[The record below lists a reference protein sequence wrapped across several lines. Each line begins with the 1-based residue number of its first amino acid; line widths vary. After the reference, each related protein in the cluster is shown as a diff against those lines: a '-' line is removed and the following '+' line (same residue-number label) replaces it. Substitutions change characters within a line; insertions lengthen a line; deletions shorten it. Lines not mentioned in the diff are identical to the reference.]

1 MAETSNS
8 GTEAAGRTGPSPSG
22 SKGERLTVLYDE
34 TCSFCRRC
42 RDWLLGQRCFLEVEL
57 LAAGSPIARERYGSL
72 PWLGRELVAVDQAG
86 RAWVGPAAFLTCL
99 WATVRYRPWAYRLSQ
114 PGLAPLAERFFRLVS
129 KRRGRWSAW
138 LGRDDPECSWC
149 DENRVWRDD
158 R

>member
-86 RAWVGPAAFLTCL
+86 RLPHLFVGDGSVPPVGVPALSARAGPAGRAILQAGVEAAGSVERVAGARRSGVL
-99 WATVRYRPWAYRLSQ
+99 MVRRE
-114 PGLAPLAERFFRLVS
+114 PGVA
-129 KRRGRWSAW
+129 G
-138 LGRDDPECSWC
+138 
-149 DENRVWRDD
+149 
-158 R
+158 